1 MRLALASLTLLL
13 ALGACAPEEPAPEK
27 VALEAL
33 NSADERERAKAAES
47 LRNLVFLVQKVPGA
61 KEDMLAAFENPGP
74 HRAALAA
81 VLTDGWGMEVVPA
94 LLKGLDPG
102 GLVPA
107 TSREEALNAAN
118 RSILTGLKQ
127 LLRKGEKLP
136 AGTIDEVTPYV
147 NSGNAQTALVAIRVV
162 GMLQDKK
169 GTKVLLD
176 IIEDHDNNFIIK
188 NAIMALGDLRDP
200 SSADTLIT
208 YLFKE
213 RGVSFYPE
221 ASFSLYQ
228 MRMHPVVVEKL
239 ANTFEGKNKV
249 ANGLIQGS
257 KLCQDAKEKVCW
269 VLRSKVGEVLSDI
282 GLTEA
287 QVGMFD
293 KVISPKANQTMV
305 FKLVEAMGRTG
316 ESFAIKTIMKQL
328 NNLTVREYFG
338 RSIARIGDRQAALSL
353 LRQGERN
360 EYRRDCKR
368 MGYDAKHCDKSEVE
382 IRRFTI
388 ENATRAG
395 DGRVAAE
402 LEKMVK
408 AETNGKVRM
417 MMEGHLRKVRVY
429 DKCQADAVCYRK
441 LLSSDDPL
449 IREKAAYELAY
460 LKDEGSRDQLLKTLS
475 SEVDKTNESRFAKFW
490 ALWRLGGS
498 KGLSTVEQIIESDK
512 GNRDY
517 TRLVYEFRLLAD
529 KMRYQR
535 GKKK

>member
-1 MRLALASLTLLL
+1 MTPR
-13 ALGACAPEEPAPEK
+13 PPH
-27 VALEAL
+27 
-33 NSADERERAKAAES
+33 
-47 LRNLVFLVQKVPGA
+47 
-61 KEDMLAAFENPGP
+61 PGP
-74 HRAALAA
+74 
-81 VLTDGWGMEVVPA
+81 
-94 LLKGLDPG
+94 
-102 GLVPA
+102 
-107 TSREEALNAAN
+107 
-118 RSILTGLKQ
+118 I
-127 LLRKGEKLP
+127 EKL
-136 AGTIDEVTPYV
+136 
-147 NSGNAQTALVAIRVV
+147 
-162 GMLQDKK
+162 
-169 GTKVLLD
+169 
-176 IIEDHDNNFIIK
+176 
-188 NAIMALGDLRDP
+188 
-200 SSADTLIT
+200 
-208 YLFKE
+208 
-213 RGVSFYPE
+213 
-221 ASFSLYQ
+221 
-228 MRMHPVVVEKL
+228 
-239 ANTFEGKNKV
+239 
-249 ANGLIQGS
+249 
-257 KLCQDAKEKVCW
+257 
-269 VLRSKVGEVLSDI
+269 
-282 GLTEA
+282 
-287 QVGMFD
+287 
-293 KVISPKANQTMV
+293 
-305 FKLVEAMGRTG
+305 
-316 ESFAIKTIMKQL
+316 KTIMKQL

-338 RSIARIGDRQAALSL
+338 RSIARIGDRQAALTL

-368 MGYDAKHCDKSEVE
+368 MGYDAKNCDKSEDE

-402 LEKMVK
+402 LEKMMK

-498 KGLSTVEQIIESDK
+498 KGLSTVERVIESDK

>member
-1 MRLALASLTLLL
+1 MRHSLLGFPLLFVCI
-13 ALGACAPEEPAPEK
+13 ACTPEEPAPTEA
-27 VALEAL
+27 ALSAL
-33 NSADERERAKAAES
+33 SSADDLERAKAAES
-47 LRNLVFLVQKVPGA
+47 LRNLVFLAKEIPGA
-61 KEDMLAAFENPGP
+61 KETILEAFAVPGP
-74 HRAALAA
+74 HRSPLAA
-81 VLTDGWGMEVVPA
+81 VLAEGWGLEVMPV
-94 LLKGLDPG
+94 LTKGLNPG

-107 TSREEALNAAN
+107 TSKEEALNAAN
-118 RSILTGLKQ
+118 RSILTGMKQ

-136 AGTIDEVTPYV
+136 AETIDEVIPYV

-162 GMLQDKK
+162 GMLQNKK

-176 IIEDHDNNFIIK
+176 VIEDHDNNFIIK

-200 SSADTLIT
+200 KAADTLIT

-239 ANTFEGKNKV
+239 AQTFEGKNKV

-257 KLCQDAKEKVCW
+257 KLCQDSKDKVCW

-287 QVGMFD
+287 QVTMFD

-338 RSIARIGDRQAALSL
+338 RSIARIGDRQAALKL
-353 LRQGERN
+353 LRQGAPN
-360 EYRRDCKR
+360 KYRQDCKS
-368 MGYDAKHCDKSEVE
+368 MGYDEKNCNKSEVE

-388 ENATRAG
+388 ENAARAG
-395 DGRVAAE
+395 DNRVTAE
-402 LEKMVK
+402 LEKMVR

-417 MMEGHLRKVRVY
+417 MMEGQLRKVRIY

-460 LKDEGSRDQLLKTLS
+460 LKDEGSREELLKTIR
-475 SEVDKTNESRFAKFW
+475 SEVDNTNESRFAKFW

-498 KGLSTVEQIIESDK
+498 KGISTIEQVIEDDQ

-517 TRLVYEFRLLAD
+517 ARLVYEFRLLED
-529 KMRYQR
+529 QMRYQR
-535 GKKK
+535 SQKK

>member
-1 MRLALASLTLLL
+1 MRLSLIGFPLLF
-13 ALGACAPEEPAPEK
+13 AFVACAPEEPAPTEA
-27 VALEAL
+27 ALAAL
-33 NSADERERAKAAES
+33 SGADERERAKAAES
-47 LRNLVFLVQKVPGA
+47 LRNLVFLAKEIPGA
-61 KEDMLAAFENPGP
+61 KETILEAFEVPGS
-74 HRAALAA
+74 HRSPLAA
-81 VLTDGWGMEVVPA
+81 VLAEGWGLEVMPI
-94 LLKGLDPG
+94 LTKGLNPG

-107 TSREEALNAAN
+107 TSKEEALNAAN
-118 RSILTGLKQ
+118 RSILTGMKQ

-136 AGTIDEVTPYV
+136 AGTIDEVIPYV

-176 IIEDHDNNFIIK
+176 VIEDHNNNFIIK

-200 SSADTLIT
+200 KAADTLVT

-239 ANTFEGKNKV
+239 AQTFEGKNEV

-287 QVGMFD
+287 QVTMFD

-338 RSIARIGDRQAALSL
+338 RSIARIGDRQAALKL
-353 LRQGERN
+353 LRQAAPSK
-360 EYRRDCKR
+360 YRQDCKS
-368 MGYDAKHCDKSEVE
+368 MGYDDKNCNKSEVE

-388 ENATRAG
+388 ENAARAG
-395 DGRVAAE
+395 DSRVANE
-402 LEKMVK
+402 LEKMVG

-417 MMEGHLRKVRVY
+417 MMEGQLRKVRVY

-441 LLSSDDPL
+441 LLSSDDPV

-460 LKDEGSRDQLLKTLS
+460 LKDEGSRDELLKTLK
-475 SEVDKTNESRFAKFW
+475 SEVDNTNESRFAKFW

-498 KGLSTVEQIIESDK
+498 KGISTIEQIIESDK

-517 TRLVYEFRLLAD
+517 ARLVYEFRLLED

>member
-1 MRLALASLTLLL
+1 MS
-13 ALGACAPEEPAPEK
+13 
-27 VALEAL
+27 
-33 NSADERERAKAAES
+33 SADDLERAKAAES
-47 LRNLVFLVQKVPGA
+47 LRNLVFLAKEIPGA
-61 KEDMLAAFENPGP
+61 KETILEAFAVPGP
-74 HRAALAA
+74 HRSPLAA
-81 VLTDGWGMEVVPA
+81 VLAEGWGLEVMPV
-94 LLKGLDPG
+94 LTKGLNPG

-107 TSREEALNAAN
+107 TSKEEALNAAN
-118 RSILTGLKQ
+118 RSILTGMKQ

-136 AGTIDEVTPYV
+136 AETIDEVIPYV

-162 GMLQDKK
+162 GMLQNKK

-176 IIEDHDNNFIIK
+176 VIEDHDNNFIIK

-200 SSADTLIT
+200 KAADTLIT

-239 ANTFEGKNKV
+239 AQTFEGKNKV

-257 KLCQDAKEKVCW
+257 KLCQDSKDKVCW

-287 QVGMFD
+287 QVTMFD

-338 RSIARIGDRQAALSL
+338 RSIARIGDRQAALKL
-353 LRQGERN
+353 LRQGAPN
-360 EYRRDCKR
+360 KYRQDCKS
-368 MGYDAKHCDKSEVE
+368 MGYDEKNCNKSEVE

-388 ENATRAG
+388 ENAARAG
-395 DGRVAAE
+395 DNRVTAE
-402 LEKMVK
+402 LEKMVR

-417 MMEGHLRKVRVY
+417 MMEGQLRKVRIY

-460 LKDEGSRDQLLKTLS
+460 LKDEGSREELLKTIR
-475 SEVDKTNESRFAKFW
+475 SEVDNTNESRFAKFW

-498 KGLSTVEQIIESDK
+498 KGISTIEQVIEDDQ

-517 TRLVYEFRLLAD
+517 ARLVYEFRLLED
-529 KMRYQR
+529 QMRYQR
-535 GKKK
+535 SQKK